1 MDEAVASSR
10 PVTSFIRA
18 VALGEALAGALR
30 RSPDIDAA
38 ALAGAARRRAPVD
51 GRLVVVVAAAALT
64 PVYRALA
71 ASPEVE
77 ALTVDAP
84 SRLTA
89 RLVDGLVVDVQVV
102 AREAFG
108 AALLLATGSDRH
120 VEALRARATRQGRRL
135 NEHGLWNDRRR
146 RIAGASEE
154 EVLAELGLAYI
165 PPELREGAGELDAAE
180 AGRLPQL
187 VEDAELLCDL
197 HVHAQLDG
205 QPVDLD
211 DLVEAATRRGRRY
224 LAVIEQAGGHAVELD
239 ALAGHVT
246 AVRAAS
252 SRRLRLA
259 AGAEV
264 AVCGDAC
271 PEVPP
276 ATLAMLDWVVAGV
289 PPTVALTPAET
300 TDALIDAI
308 DAGVVDAIRLAPAAD
323 VSAVLGAARR
333 RGVAVAVEASAAHLE
348 RAVAVARAARAAR
361 VPVALGSGARGPH
374 QLDRLRVAVWAARR
388 AWLEPD
394 DVLGSLSWSELGR
407 WRAQR
412 GHGRA
417 STSPGR

>member
-51 GRLVVVVAAAALT
+51 GRLVVVAAAAALT

-187 VEDAELLCDL
+187 VEDADLLGDL

-224 LAVIEQAGGHAVELD
+224 LAVVEQAGGHAVELD

-271 PEVPP
+271 PE
-276 ATLAMLDWVVAGV
+276 V